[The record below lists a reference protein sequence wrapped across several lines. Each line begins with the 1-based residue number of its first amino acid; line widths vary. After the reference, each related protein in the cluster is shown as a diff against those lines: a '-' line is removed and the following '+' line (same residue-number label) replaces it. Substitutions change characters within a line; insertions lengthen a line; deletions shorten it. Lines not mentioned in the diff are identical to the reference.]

1 MSDTRGQRLGRMIY
15 GRFVPDYVGS
25 EGETTEHLPD
35 GYVDPI
41 AVRERYAQTNVVD
54 EQLATI
60 EHVLASVDVSAL
72 TWDQITKLTT
82 VNEAILEL
90 YKAAILAR
98 MSGAS

>member
-1 MSDTRGQRLGRMIY
+1 MSDTRGQRLGRMID

-25 EGETTEHLPD
+25 EGETTEHL
-35 GYVDPI
+35 PI